1 MRIAAPANGAGIR
14 RRLRELRQV
23 RERVSNVRLF
33 RAEWFLPVS
42 VATSVVFL
50 LFGDALREDSAAPVL
65 QSVVFIWLFI
75 AILSSAM
82 SVVRHA
88 EHLAE
93 RLGEPLGTL
102 ILTLAVTA
110 IEAASISAVMV
121 HSRDQPTVMR
131 DTIFAVIMIILNG
144 MVGTSLLVGAWRHRE
159 QSYNLRGANIYLS
172 VVVPLAVMCLIM
184 PNYTHTTPGPTL
196 SFYQQEFLGAMC
208 VGLYAAF
215 LAVQTGR
222 HRGYFELE
230 GEEDGHGREFGG
242 GTAAPGAAAPR
253 AWAPRASA
261 WHHASL
267 LLAYM
272 IPVVYLAEQFGQP
285 IDNMIRR
292 LHAPAALG
300 GVIIAALVAT
310 PEGIGAVRSALAN
323 KLQRSVN
330 ICLGSLLATIGLSIP
345 LMIVVAHLMGATIF
359 LGLQGTSFVM
369 LLLTLAVSVLT
380 FGSGRT
386 NVLQGAVHL
395 LLFLAYVLLIFQ
407 G

>member
-1 MRIAAPANGAGIR
+1 
-14 RRLRELRQV
+14 
-23 RERVSNVRLF
+23 VSAHRPI
-33 RAEWFLPVS
+33 RAEWFLAVS
-42 VATSVVFL
+42 ILTSLAFL
-50 LFGDALREDSAAPVL
+50 LFGDQLKAESADAAV
-65 QSVVFIWLFI
+65 QAAVFIWLFVT
-75 AILSSAM
+75 ILWAAM

-110 IEAASISAVMV
+110 IEAASISAVML

-159 QSYNLRGANIYLS
+159 QSYNLQGANIYFS
-172 VVVPLAVMCLIM
+172 VVVPLAVMSLIM

-196 SFYQQEFLGAMC
+196 SFYQQEFLAVMC
-208 VGLYAAF
+208 VGLYGAF

-222 HRGYFELE
+222 HRGYFALE
-230 GEEDGHGREFGG
+230 AEEDGHGHALAG
-242 GTAAPGAAAPR
+242 GAATPGN
-253 AWAPRASA
+253 SG
-261 WHHASL
+261 WHHALL

-272 IPVVYLAEQFGQP
+272 IPVVYLAEQFGEP
-285 IDNMIRR
+285 IDHMIRR

-330 ICLGSLLATIGLSIP
+330 ICLGSLLATIGLTIP

-395 LLFLAYVLLIFQ
+395 ILFIAYVLLIFQ

>member
-1 MRIAAPANGAGIR
+1 VPIH
-14 RRLRELRQV
+14 RLV
-23 RERVSNVRLF
+23 RS
-33 RAEWFLPVS
+33 EWFLAAS
-42 VATSVVFL
+42 ILTSLAFL
-50 LFGDALREDSAAPVL
+50 LIGDRLKAESAHAAV
-65 QSVVFIWLFI
+65 QSGIFIWLFL
-75 AILSSAM
+75 AILFSAM

-121 HSRDQPTVMR
+121 HSPEQPTVMR

-159 QSYNLRGANIYLS
+159 QSYNLAGANIYLS
-172 VVVPLAVMCLIM
+172 VVVPLSVMSLIM
-184 PNYTHTTPGPTL
+184 PDYTQTTPGPTL
-196 SFYQQEFLGAMC
+196 SFYQQEFLGVMC

-222 HRGYFELE
+222 HRGYFALE
-230 GEEDGHGREFGG
+230 AEADGHGGEIAGG
-242 GTAAPGAAAPR
+242 
-253 AWAPRASA
+253 ASA
-261 WHHASL
+261 WHHALL

-272 IPVVYLAEQFGQP
+272 IPVVYLAEQFGEP
-285 IDNMIRR
+285 IDHMLAR

-300 GVIIAALVAT
+300 GVVIAALVAT

-330 ICLGSLLATIGLSIP
+330 ICLGSLLATIGLTIP

-395 LLFLAYVLLIFQ
+395 LLFIAYVLLIFQ

>member
-1 MRIAAPANGAGIR
+1 MGGAGPANGARIQC
-14 RRLRELRQV
+14 RLRDLRQV
-23 RERVSNVRLF
+23 GEIVSKRLV

-42 VATSVVFL
+42 IATSLVFL
-50 LFGDALREDSAAPVL
+50 LFGDTLKADSADATV
-65 QSVVFIWLFI
+65 QAGVFIWLFL
-75 AILSSAM
+75 AILWSAM
-82 SVVRHA
+82 CVVRHA

-131 DTIFAVIMIILNG
+131 DTVFAVIMIILNG

-159 QSYNLRGANIYLS
+159 QSYNLQGANIYLS
-172 VVVPLAVMCLIM
+172 VVVPLAVMSLIM

-196 SFYQQEFLGAMC
+196 SFYQQEFLGVMC
-208 VGLYAAF
+208 IGLYAAF

-222 HRGYFELE
+222 HRGYFALE
-230 GEEDGHGREFGG
+230 GEEDGHGHELAG
-242 GTAAPGAAAPR
+242 GAAAPV
-253 AWAPRASA
+253 ASA
-261 WHHASL
+261 WHHALL

-272 IPVVYLAEQFGQP
+272 IPVVYLAEQFGEP
-285 IDNMIRR
+285 IDHMIRR

-330 ICLGSLLATIGLSIP
+330 ICLGSLLATIALTIP

-359 LGLQGTSFVM
+359 LGLEGTSYVM

-395 LLFLAYVLLIFQ
+395 ILFIAYVLLIFQ

>member
-1 MRIAAPANGAGIR
+1 MDIVST
-14 RRLRELRQV
+14 RRLV
-23 RERVSNVRLF
+23 
-33 RAEWFLPVS
+33 RAEWFLAVS
-42 VATSVVFL
+42 IATSLAFL
-50 LFGDALREDSAAPVL
+50 LFGDTLKADSADATV
-65 QSVVFIWLFI
+65 QAVVFIWLFL
-75 AILSSAM
+75 AILWSAM
-82 SVVRHA
+82 CVVRHA

-159 QSYNLRGANIYLS
+159 QSYNLQGANIYLS

-196 SFYQQEFLGAMC
+196 SFYQQEFLGVMC
-208 VGLYAAF
+208 IGLYAAF

-222 HRGYFELE
+222 HRGYFALE
-230 GEEDGHGREFGG
+230 AEEDGHGHELAG
-242 GTAAPGAAAPR
+242 GAAAPG
-253 AWAPRASA
+253 ASA
-261 WHHASL
+261 WHHALL

-272 IPVVYLAEQFGQP
+272 IPVVYLAEQFGEP
-285 IDNMIRR
+285 IDHMIRR

-330 ICLGSLLATIGLSIP
+330 ICLGSLLATIALTIP
-345 LMIVVAHLMGATIF
+345 LMVVVAHLMGATIF
-359 LGLQGTSFVM
+359 LGLEGTSYVM

-395 LLFLAYVLLIFQ
+395 ILFIAYVLLIFQ

>member
-1 MRIAAPANGAGIR
+1 MDIVST
-14 RRLRELRQV
+14 RRLV
-23 RERVSNVRLF
+23 RS
-33 RAEWFLPVS
+33 EWFLAVS
-42 VATSVVFL
+42 IATSLAFL
-50 LFGDALREDSAAPVL
+50 LFGDTLRADSADATV
-65 QSVVFIWLFI
+65 QAVVFIWLFL
-75 AILSSAM
+75 AILWSAM
-82 SVVRHA
+82 CVVRHA

-131 DTIFAVIMIILNG
+131 DTVFAVIMIILNG

-159 QSYNLRGANIYLS
+159 QSYNLQGANIYLS
-172 VVVPLAVMCLIM
+172 VVVPLAVMSLIM

-196 SFYQQEFLGAMC
+196 SFYQQEFLGVMC
-208 VGLYAAF
+208 IGLYAAF

-222 HRGYFELE
+222 HRGYFALE
-230 GEEDGHGREFGG
+230 AEEDGHGHELAG
-242 GTAAPGAAAPR
+242 GAAAPV
-253 AWAPRASA
+253 ASA
-261 WHHASL
+261 WHHAL
-267 LLAYM
+267 LLLGYM
-272 IPVVYLAEQFGQP
+272 IPVVYLAEQFGEP
-285 IDNMIRR
+285 IDHMIRR

-330 ICLGSLLATIGLSIP
+330 ICLGSLLATIALTIP
-345 LMIVVAHLMGATIF
+345 LMVVVAHLMGATIF
-359 LGLQGTSFVM
+359 LGLEGTSYVM

-395 LLFLAYVLLIFQ
+395 ILFIAYVLLIFQ

>member
-1 MRIAAPANGAGIR
+1 MGGAGPANDAR
-14 RRLRELRQV
+14 TQCRLRDLRQLG
-23 RERVSNVRLF
+23 ETVSNRLVRS
-33 RAEWFLPVS
+33 EWFLAVS
-42 VATSVVFL
+42 IATSLAFL
-50 LFGDALREDSAAPVL
+50 LFGDTLRADSADATV
-65 QSVVFIWLFI
+65 QAVVFIWLFL
-75 AILSSAM
+75 AILWSAM
-82 SVVRHA
+82 CVVRHA

-131 DTIFAVIMIILNG
+131 DTVFAVIMIILNG

-159 QSYNLRGANIYLS
+159 QSYNLQGANIYLS
-172 VVVPLAVMCLIM
+172 VVVPLAVMSLIM

-196 SFYQQEFLGAMC
+196 SFYQQEFLGVMC
-208 VGLYAAF
+208 IGLYAAF

-222 HRGYFELE
+222 HRGYFALE
-230 GEEDGHGREFGG
+230 AEEDGHGHELAG
-242 GTAAPGAAAPR
+242 GAAAPV
-253 AWAPRASA
+253 ASA
-261 WHHASL
+261 WHHAL
-267 LLAYM
+267 LLLGYM
-272 IPVVYLAEQFGQP
+272 IPVVYLAEQFGEP
-285 IDNMIRR
+285 IDHMIRR

-330 ICLGSLLATIGLSIP
+330 ICLGSLLATIALTIP

-369 LLLTLAVSVLT
+369 LLLTLALSVLT

-395 LLFLAYVLLIFQ
+395 ILFIAYVLLIFQ

>member
-1 MRIAAPANGAGIR
+1 MGGAGPANDAR
-14 RRLRELRQV
+14 TQCRLRDLRQLG
-23 RERVSNVRLF
+23 ETVSNRLVRS
-33 RAEWFLPVS
+33 EWFLAVS
-42 VATSVVFL
+42 IATSLAFL
-50 LFGDALREDSAAPVL
+50 LFGDTLRADSADATV
-65 QSVVFIWLFI
+65 QAVVFIWLFL
-75 AILSSAM
+75 AILWSAM
-82 SVVRHA
+82 CVVRHA

-131 DTIFAVIMIILNG
+131 DTVFAVIMIILNG

-159 QSYNLRGANIYLS
+159 QSYNLQGANIYLS
-172 VVVPLAVMCLIM
+172 VVVPLAVMSLIM

-196 SFYQQEFLGAMC
+196 SFYQQEFLGVMC
-208 VGLYAAF
+208 IGLYAAF

-222 HRGYFELE
+222 HRGYFALE
-230 GEEDGHGREFGG
+230 AEEDGHGHELAG
-242 GTAAPGAAAPR
+242 GAAAPV
-253 AWAPRASA
+253 ASA
-261 WHHASL
+261 WHHAL
-267 LLAYM
+267 LLLGYM
-272 IPVVYLAEQFGQP
+272 IPVVYLAEQFGEP
-285 IDNMIRR
+285 IDHMIRR

-330 ICLGSLLATIGLSIP
+330 ICLGSLLATIALTIP
-345 LMIVVAHLMGATIF
+345 LMVVVAHLMGATIF
-359 LGLQGTSFVM
+359 LGLEGTSYVM

-395 LLFLAYVLLIFQ
+395 ILFIAYVLLIFQ

>member
-1 MRIAAPANGAGIR
+1 MRIAAPAKGAGMR
-14 RRLRELRQV
+14 CRLRELRQV
-23 RERVSNVRLF
+23 RERVSNARLF

-42 VATSVVFL
+42 VATSAVFL
-50 LFGDALREDSAAPVL
+50 LFGDALREDSAGPIL
-65 QSVVFIWLFI
+65 QAVVFIWLFI

-230 GEEDGHGREFGG
+230 GEEDGHGSEFGG
-242 GTAAPGAAAPR
+242 AAQS

>member
-1 MRIAAPANGAGIR
+1 MDIVST
-14 RRLRELRQV
+14 RRLV
-23 RERVSNVRLF
+23 
-33 RAEWFLPVS
+33 RAEWFLAVS
-42 VATSVVFL
+42 IATSLAFL
-50 LFGDALREDSAAPVL
+50 LFGETLKADSADATV
-65 QSVVFIWLFI
+65 QAVVFIWLFL
-75 AILSSAM
+75 AILWSAM
-82 SVVRHA
+82 CVVRHA

-131 DTIFAVIMIILNG
+131 DTVFAVIMIILNG

-159 QSYNLRGANIYLS
+159 QSYNLQGANIYLS
-172 VVVPLAVMCLIM
+172 VVVPLAVMSLIM

-196 SFYQQEFLGAMC
+196 SFYQQEFLGVMC
-208 VGLYAAF
+208 IGLYAAF

-222 HRGYFELE
+222 HRGYFALE
-230 GEEDGHGREFGG
+230 AEEDGHGHELAG
-242 GTAAPGAAAPR
+242 GAAAPG
-253 AWAPRASA
+253 ASA
-261 WHHASL
+261 WHHALL

-272 IPVVYLAEQFGQP
+272 IPVVYLAEQFGEP
-285 IDNMIRR
+285 IDHMIRR

-330 ICLGSLLATIGLSIP
+330 ICLGSLLATIALTIP
-345 LMIVVAHLMGATIF
+345 LMVVVAHLMGATIF
-359 LGLQGTSFVM
+359 LGLEGTSYVM

-395 LLFLAYVLLIFQ
+395 ILFIAYVLLIFQ

>member
-1 MRIAAPANGAGIR
+1 MGGAGPANDAR
-14 RRLRELRQV
+14 TQCRLRDLRQLG
-23 RERVSNVRLF
+23 ETVSNRLVRS
-33 RAEWFLPVS
+33 EWFLAVS
-42 VATSVVFL
+42 IATSLAFL
-50 LFGDALREDSAAPVL
+50 LFGDTLRADSADATV
-65 QSVVFIWLFI
+65 QAVVFIWLFL
-75 AILSSAM
+75 AILWSAM
-82 SVVRHA
+82 CVVRHA

-131 DTIFAVIMIILNG
+131 DTVFAVIMIILNG

-159 QSYNLRGANIYLS
+159 QSYNLQGANIYLS
-172 VVVPLAVMCLIM
+172 VVVPLAVMSLIM

-196 SFYQQEFLGAMC
+196 SFYQQEFLGVMC
-208 VGLYAAF
+208 IGLYAAF

-222 HRGYFELE
+222 HRGYFALE
-230 GEEDGHGREFGG
+230 AEEDGHGHELAG
-242 GTAAPGAAAPR
+242 GAAAPV
-253 AWAPRASA
+253 ASA
-261 WHHASL
+261 WHHAL
-267 LLAYM
+267 LLLGYM
-272 IPVVYLAEQFGQP
+272 IPVVYLAEQFGEP
-285 IDNMIRR
+285 IDHMIRR

-330 ICLGSLLATIGLSIP
+330 ICLGSLLATIALTIP

-359 LGLQGTSFVM
+359 LGLEGTSYVM

-395 LLFLAYVLLIFQ
+395 ILFIAYVLLIFQ

>member
-1 MRIAAPANGAGIR
+1 MSTH
-14 RRLRELRQV
+14 RLV
-23 RERVSNVRLF
+23 RS
-33 RAEWFLPVS
+33 EWFLAVSILTS
-42 VATSVVFL
+42 VAFL
-50 LFGDALREDSAAPVL
+50 LFGDALKAGSADAAV
-65 QSVVFIWLFI
+65 QAAVFVWLFVT
-75 AILSSAM
+75 ILLSAM

-110 IEAASISAVMV
+110 IEAVSISAVML
-121 HSRDQPTVMR
+121 HSPDQPTVMR

-159 QSYNLRGANIYLS
+159 QSYNLQGANIYFS
-172 VVVPLAVMCLIM
+172 VVVPLAVMSLIM
-184 PNYTHTTPGPTL
+184 PNYTETTPGPTL
-196 SFYQQEFLGAMC
+196 SFYQQEFLAAMC
-208 VGLYAAF
+208 IGLYVAF

-230 GEEDGHGREFGG
+230 AEEDGHGHHLAGA
-242 GTAAPGAAAPR
+242 AAPGAAA
-253 AWAPRASA
+253 
-261 WHHASL
+261 WHDALL

-272 IPVVYLAEQFGQP
+272 IPVVYLAEQFGEP
-285 IDNMIRR
+285 IDHMIGR

-323 KLQRSVN
+323 RLQRSVN
-330 ICLGSLLATIGLSIP
+330 ICLGSLLATIGLTIP
-345 LMIVVAHLMGATIF
+345 LMIVVAHVMGATIY

-395 LLFLAYVLLIFQ
+395 ILFIAYILLIFQ

>member
-1 MRIAAPANGAGIR
+1 MGGAGPANGARIR
-14 RRLRELRQV
+14 CRLRDLRLIG
-23 RERVSNVRLF
+23 EIVSNRLV

-42 VATSVVFL
+42 IATSLAFL
-50 LFGDALREDSAAPVL
+50 LFGDTLKADSADATV
-65 QSVVFIWLFI
+65 QAVVFIWLFL
-75 AILSSAM
+75 AILWSAM
-82 SVVRHA
+82 CVVRHA

-159 QSYNLRGANIYLS
+159 QSYNLQGANIYLS

-196 SFYQQEFLGAMC
+196 SFYQQEFLGVMC

-222 HRGYFELE
+222 HRGYFTLE
-230 GEEDGHGREFGG
+230 AEEDGDGHGLAGG
-242 GTAAPGAAAPR
+242 AAAPGAAA
-253 AWAPRASA
+253 
-261 WHHASL
+261 WHHALL

-272 IPVVYLAEQFGQP
+272 IPVVYLAEQFGEP
-285 IDNMIRR
+285 IDHMIRR

-330 ICLGSLLATIGLSIP
+330 ICLGSLLATIALTIP

-395 LLFLAYVLLIFQ
+395 ILFIAYVLLIFQ

>member
-1 MRIAAPANGAGIR
+1 MDIVST
-14 RRLRELRQV
+14 RRLV
-23 RERVSNVRLF
+23 
-33 RAEWFLPVS
+33 RAEWFLAVS
-42 VATSVVFL
+42 IATSLAFL
-50 LFGDALREDSAAPVL
+50 LFGDTLKADSADATV
-65 QSVVFIWLFI
+65 QAVVFIWLFL
-75 AILSSAM
+75 AILWSAM
-82 SVVRHA
+82 CVVRHA

-159 QSYNLRGANIYLS
+159 QSYNLQGANIYLS
-172 VVVPLAVMCLIM
+172 VVVPLAVMSLIM
-184 PNYTHTTPGPTL
+184 PNYTQTTPGPTL
-196 SFYQQEFLGAMC
+196 SFYQQEFLGVMC

-222 HRGYFELE
+222 HRGYFALE
-230 GEEDGHGREFGG
+230 AEEAGHGHELAGG
-242 GTAAPGAAAPR
+242 AAAPGAAAPG
-253 AWAPRASA
+253 ASA
-261 WHHASL
+261 WHHALL

-272 IPVVYLAEQFGQP
+272 IPVVYLAEQFGEP
-285 IDNMIRR
+285 IDHMIRR

-330 ICLGSLLATIGLSIP
+330 ICLGSLLATIALTIP

-395 LLFLAYVLLIFQ
+395 ILFIAYVLLIFQ

>member
-1 MRIAAPANGAGIR
+1 MDIVST
-14 RRLRELRQV
+14 RRLV
-23 RERVSNVRLF
+23 
-33 RAEWFLPVS
+33 RAEWFLAVS
-42 VATSVVFL
+42 IATSLAFL
-50 LFGDALREDSAAPVL
+50 LFGDALKADSADATV
-65 QSVVFIWLFI
+65 QAVVFIWLFL
-75 AILSSAM
+75 AILWSAM
-82 SVVRHA
+82 CVVRHA

-159 QSYNLRGANIYLS
+159 QSYNLQGANIYLS

-196 SFYQQEFLGAMC
+196 SFYQQEFLGVMC
-208 VGLYAAF
+208 IGLYAAF

-222 HRGYFELE
+222 HRGYFALE
-230 GEEDGHGREFGG
+230 AEEAGHGH
-242 GTAAPGAAAPR
+242 APAGGAAA
-253 AWAPRASA
+253 AGASA
-261 WHHASL
+261 WHHAL
-267 LLAYM
+267 LLLGYM
-272 IPVVYLAEQFGQP
+272 IPVVYLAEQFGEP
-285 IDNMIRR
+285 IDHMIQR

-330 ICLGSLLATIGLSIP
+330 ICLGSLLATIALTIP

-395 LLFLAYVLLIFQ
+395 ILFIAYVLLIFQ

>member
-1 MRIAAPANGAGIR
+1 MGTAVPANGAGIR
-14 RRLRELRQV
+14 CRFRDVLKEIVSIRRLAR
-23 RERVSNVRLF
+23 S
-33 RAEWFLPVS
+33 EWFLAVS
-42 VATSVVFL
+42 IATSLVFL
-50 LFGDALREDSAAPVL
+50 LFGDTLQADSADLTV
-65 QSVVFIWLFI
+65 QTVVFIWLF
-75 AILSSAM
+75 ATILWSAM

-93 RLGEPLGTL
+93 HLGEPLGTL

-110 IEAASISAVMV
+110 IEAASISALMV

-131 DTIFAVIMIILNG
+131 DTIFAVIMIILNA

-159 QSYNLRGANIYLS
+159 QSYNLQGANIYFS
-172 VVVPLAVMCLIM
+172 VVVPLAVMSLIM

-196 SFYQQEFLGAMC
+196 SFYQQEFLAVMC

-222 HRGYFELE
+222 HRGYFALE
-230 GEEDGHGREFGG
+230 AEEDGHGHELAGG
-242 GTAAPGAAAPR
+242 AAPGA
-253 AWAPRASA
+253 SA
-261 WHHASL
+261 WQHALL

-272 IPVVYLAEQFGQP
+272 IPVVYLAEQFGEP
-285 IDNMIRR
+285 IDHMIRR

-330 ICLGSLLATIGLSIP
+330 ICLGSLLATIGLTIP

-369 LLLTLAVSVLT
+369 LLLTLAVSVST

-395 LLFLAYVLLIFQ
+395 ILFIAYVLLIFQ

>member
-1 MRIAAPANGAGIR
+1 MGGAGPANGARIR
-14 RRLRELRQV
+14 CRLRDLRQV
-23 RERVSNVRLF
+23 GEIVSNRLV

-42 VATSVVFL
+42 IATSLVFL
-50 LFGDALREDSAAPVL
+50 LFGDTLKADSADATV
-65 QSVVFIWLFI
+65 QAGVFIWLFL
-75 AILSSAM
+75 AILWSAM
-82 SVVRHA
+82 CVVRHA

-131 DTIFAVIMIILNG
+131 DTVFAVIMIILNG

-159 QSYNLRGANIYLS
+159 QSYNLQGANIYLS
-172 VVVPLAVMCLIM
+172 VVVPLAVMSLIM

-196 SFYQQEFLGAMC
+196 SFYQQEFLGVMC
-208 VGLYAAF
+208 IGLYAAF

-222 HRGYFELE
+222 HRGYFALE
-230 GEEDGHGREFGG
+230 AEEDGHGHELAG
-242 GTAAPGAAAPR
+242 GAAAPV
-253 AWAPRASA
+253 ASA
-261 WHHASL
+261 WHHAL
-267 LLAYM
+267 LLLGYM
-272 IPVVYLAEQFGQP
+272 IPVVYLAEQFGEP
-285 IDNMIRR
+285 IDHMIRR

-330 ICLGSLLATIGLSIP
+330 ICLGSLLATIALTIP
-345 LMIVVAHLMGATIF
+345 LMVVVAHLMGATIF
-359 LGLQGTSFVM
+359 LGLEGTSYVM

-395 LLFLAYVLLIFQ
+395 ILFIAYVLLIFQ

>member
-1 MRIAAPANGAGIR
+1 MAPAHRLIR
-14 RRLRELRQV
+14 
-23 RERVSNVRLF
+23 N
-33 RAEWFLPVS
+33 EWLLLVS
-42 VATSVVFL
+42 VVTSLAFL
-50 LFGDALREDSAAPVL
+50 LYGESLTGEATGPVL
-65 QSVVFIWLFI
+65 EAVVFIWLF
-75 AILSSAM
+75 AVILLSAM

-88 EHLAE
+88 EHLAD

-110 IEAASISAVMV
+110 IEAASISAVMI

-131 DTIFAVIMIILNG
+131 DTVFAVIMIILNG
-144 MVGTSLLVGAWRHRE
+144 MVGASLLVGAWRHRE
-159 QSYNLRGANIYLS
+159 QSYNLQGANVYFS

-196 SFYQQEFLGAMC
+196 SFYQQEFLAVMC
-208 VGLYAAF
+208 LGLYAAF

-222 HRGYFELE
+222 HRGYFSLE
-230 GEEDGHGREFGG
+230 GEEDGHDHGG
-242 GTAAPGAAAPR
+242 QAGG
-253 AWAPRASA
+253 SA
-261 WHHASL
+261 WRHALL

-272 IPVVYLAEQFGQP
+272 IPVVYLAEQFGEP
-285 IDNMIRR
+285 IAQMIRR

-330 ICLGSLLATIGLSIP
+330 ICLGSLLATIALTIP
-345 LMIVVAHLMGATIF
+345 LMIVIAHFMGATIY
-359 LGLQGTSFVM
+359 LGLEGTSFVM

-386 NVLQGAVHL
+386 NVIQGAVHAI
-395 LLFLAYVLLIFQ
+395 LFVAYVLLIFQ

>member
-1 MRIAAPANGAGIR
+1 MDIVSIR
-14 RRLRELRQV
+14 RLV
-23 RERVSNVRLF
+23 
-33 RAEWFLPVS
+33 RAEWFLAVS
-42 VATSVVFL
+42 IATSLAFL
-50 LFGDALREDSAAPVL
+50 LFGDTLKADSADATV
-65 QSVVFIWLFI
+65 QAVVFIWLFL
-75 AILSSAM
+75 AILWSAM
-82 SVVRHA
+82 CVVRHA

-110 IEAASISAVMV
+110 IEAASISALML

-131 DTIFAVIMIILNG
+131 DTVFAVIMIILNG

-159 QSYNLRGANIYLS
+159 QSYNLQGANIYLS
-172 VVVPLAVMCLIM
+172 VVVPLAVMCLVM
-184 PNYTHTTPGPTL
+184 PNYTQTTPGPTL
-196 SFYQQEFLGAMC
+196 SFYQQEFLGVMC

-222 HRGYFELE
+222 HRGYFALE
-230 GEEDGHGREFGG
+230 AEEDGHGHEPAG
-242 GTAAPGAAAPR
+242 GAAAPG
-253 AWAPRASA
+253 ASA
-261 WHHASL
+261 WHHALL

-272 IPVVYLAEQFGQP
+272 IPVVYLAEQFGEP
-285 IDNMIRR
+285 IDHMIRR

-330 ICLGSLLATIGLSIP
+330 ICLGSLLATIALTIP

-359 LGLQGTSFVM
+359 LGLQGTSYVM

-395 LLFLAYVLLIFQ
+395 ILFIAYVLLIFQ

>member
-1 MRIAAPANGAGIR
+1 MDIVST
-14 RRLRELRQV
+14 RRLV
-23 RERVSNVRLF
+23 RS
-33 RAEWFLPVS
+33 EWFLAVS
-42 VATSVVFL
+42 IATSLAFL
-50 LFGDALREDSAAPVL
+50 LFGETLRADSADATV
-65 QSVVFIWLFI
+65 QAVVFIWLFL
-75 AILSSAM
+75 AILWSAM
-82 SVVRHA
+82 CVVRHA

-131 DTIFAVIMIILNG
+131 DTVFAVIMIILNG

-159 QSYNLRGANIYLS
+159 QSYNLQGANIYLS
-172 VVVPLAVMCLIM
+172 VVVPLAVMSLIM

-196 SFYQQEFLGAMC
+196 SFYQQEFLGVMC
-208 VGLYAAF
+208 IGLYAAF

-222 HRGYFELE
+222 HRGYFALE
-230 GEEDGHGREFGG
+230 AEEDGHGHELAG
-242 GTAAPGAAAPR
+242 GAAAPV
-253 AWAPRASA
+253 ASA
-261 WHHASL
+261 WHHAL
-267 LLAYM
+267 LLLGYM
-272 IPVVYLAEQFGQP
+272 IPVVYLAEQFGEP
-285 IDNMIRR
+285 IDHMIRR

-330 ICLGSLLATIGLSIP
+330 ICLGSLLATIALTIP

-359 LGLQGTSFVM
+359 LGLEGTSYVM

-395 LLFLAYVLLIFQ
+395 ILFIAYVLLIFQ

>member
-1 MRIAAPANGAGIR
+1 MGGAGPANGARIR
-14 RRLRELRQV
+14 CRLRDLRQV
-23 RERVSNVRLF
+23 GEIVSNRLV

-42 VATSVVFL
+42 IATSLVFL
-50 LFGDALREDSAAPVL
+50 LFGDTLKADSADATV
-65 QSVVFIWLFI
+65 QAGVFIWLFL
-75 AILSSAM
+75 AILWSAM
-82 SVVRHA
+82 CVVRHA

-131 DTIFAVIMIILNG
+131 DTVFAVIMIILNG

-159 QSYNLRGANIYLS
+159 QSYNLQGANIYLS
-172 VVVPLAVMCLIM
+172 VVVPLAVMSLIM

-196 SFYQQEFLGAMC
+196 SFYQQEFLGVMC
-208 VGLYAAF
+208 IGLYAAF

-222 HRGYFELE
+222 HRGYFALE
-230 GEEDGHGREFGG
+230 GEEDGHGHELAG
-242 GTAAPGAAAPR
+242 GAAAPV
-253 AWAPRASA
+253 ASA
-261 WHHASL
+261 WHHALL

-272 IPVVYLAEQFGQP
+272 IPVVYLAEQFGEP
-285 IDNMIRR
+285 IDHMIRR

-330 ICLGSLLATIGLSIP
+330 ICLGSLLATIALTIP
-345 LMIVVAHLMGATIF
+345 LMVVVAHLMGATIF
-359 LGLQGTSFVM
+359 LGLEGTSYVM

-395 LLFLAYVLLIFQ
+395 ILFIAYVLLIFQ